1 MTTTISCRGATLAA
15 LGTLLV
21 GSTAAAQSLA
31 SRVGRV
37 REGQVR
43 MTFAVREDYC
53 GHGNGISRGNWRN
66 NTINWDDRRRTR
78 DVEYDRSCDYGPGRL
93 VMEKSDGEVIA
104 VRFYV
109 GGRWRP
115 NADATDLGEVGVR
128 EASELLQQIAE
139 SGDGRASR
147 DAIFPLTMV
156 DSVTVWRGLMRLAR
170 NEDRPRETRKQ
181 AVFWLGQLAEEPAT
195 AGLDD
200 LVGEEQLDSEVRK
213 QAVFALS
220 QRPRDEGVP
229 ALIRIVRTNRDREVR
244 KTALF
249 WLGQSNDP
257 RALDLFEE
265 LLSKR

>member
-1 MTTTISCRGATLAA
+1 MISHIYGGATLAA
-15 LGTLLV
+15 LGTLLLT
-21 GSTAAAQSLA
+21 SSATAQSLT
-31 SRVGRV
+31 SRVSRV

-43 MTFAVREDYC
+43 MSFAVREDYC

-66 NTINWDDRRRTR
+66 NNVHWDDRRRVR
-78 DVEYDRSCDYGPGRL
+78 DVEYDQMCDYGPGRL
-93 VMEKSDGEVIA
+93 VLEKSDGEVIGL
-104 VRFYV
+104 RFYV

-115 NADATDLGEVGVR
+115 NADATDLGTVPAREVVDMLM
-128 EASELLQQIAE
+128 AIAE
-139 SGDGRASR
+139 NGDGRASR
-147 DAIFPLTMV
+147 DAIFPMTMV
-156 DSVTVWRGLMRLAR
+156 DSVTIWRGLMRLAR
-170 NEDRPRETRKQ
+170 NEDRSRETRKQ

-200 LVGEEQLDSEVRK
+200 LVGEEALDSEVRK

-220 QRPRDEGVP
+220 QRPKDEGVP

>member
-1 MTTTISCRGATLAA
+1 MTTTIASRGATLAA
-15 LGTLLV
+15 LGTLLLA
-21 GSTAAAQSLA
+21 SSAAAQNVA
-31 SRVGRV
+31 SRVSRV

-43 MTFAVREDYC
+43 MSFAVREDYC

-66 NTINWDDRRRTR
+66 NSITWDDRRRTR
-78 DVEYDRSCDYGPGRL
+78 DVEYDITCDYGPGRL
-93 VMEKSDGEVIA
+93 VLEKSEGEIIA

-115 NADATDLGEVGVR
+115 NAEATDLGTVGTR
-128 EASELLQQIAE
+128 DASDLLQQIAE

-156 DSVTVWRGLMRLAR
+156 DSITVWRGLMRLAR

-200 LVGEEQLDSEVRK
+200 LVGEEALDSEVRK

-220 QRPRDEGVP
+220 QRPKDEGVP

-265 LLSKR
+265 LLSRR